1 MLQNSAS
8 PHSNDEKRAALADAA
23 WALLATH
30 EIDKI
35 SLDMVA
41 DMAGIEH
48 GLAGALGGSV
58 QRLALAKMAAL
69 DHQSVME
76 SFDDI
81 EDAGEVSIREK
92 IIEGLLH
99 RFETYAPYRAQI
111 DQLNRS
117 ARSHPELALRLL
129 DGLEAVVR
137 RVLVMAGDPAQG
149 LKGMLRVKGVVAV
162 FLATARVWMKD
173 DSPDLA
179 ATMKM
184 LDQRMVKAEEWG
196 VSLRLFG
203 GKHGDHADQDH
214 HDDASA
220 GRYSVDN
227 D

>member
-1 MLQNSAS
+1 MLQDFTL
-8 PHSNDEKRAALADAA
+8 PDSNDKKRAALADAA
-23 WALLATH
+23 WALLAIH
-30 EIDKI
+30 NIDKI
-35 SLDMVA
+35 GLDMVA
-41 DMAGIEH
+41 NMAGIEH

-58 QRLALAKMAAL
+58 QRLILAKMAAL

-76 SFDDI
+76 SFNDI

-99 RFETYAPYRAQI
+99 RFETYAQYRAQI
-111 DQLNRS
+111 DQLNWS
-117 ARSHPELALRLL
+117 ARRHPELALRLL

-137 RVLVMAGDPAQG
+137 RILAMAGDPAYG

-162 FLATARVWMKD
+162 FLATASVWMKD

-203 GKHGDHADQDH
+203 GNHSNQDH

-220 GRYSVDN
+220 MRYGVDGE
-227 D
+227 

>member
-1 MLQNSAS
+1 MLQDSAS
-8 PHSNDEKRAALADAA
+8 PQSIDEKRAALADAA
-23 WALLATH
+23 WALLVTH
-30 EIDKI
+30 DIDKI

-41 DMAGIEH
+41 DVAGIEN

-58 QRLALAKMAAL
+58 QRLVLAKMAAL

-111 DQLNRS
+111 GQLNRS
-117 ARSHPELALRLL
+117 VRRHPELALRLL

-137 RVLVMAGDPAQG
+137 RILVMAGDPVHG
-149 LKGMLRVKGVVAV
+149 LKGVLRVKGVVAV

-173 DSPDLA
+173 DSPDLVT
-179 ATMKM
+179 TMKM
-184 LDQRMVKAEEWG
+184 LDQRMTRAEEWG
-196 VSLRLFG
+196 VSLGLFG
-203 GKHGDHADQDH
+203 SKYGCHADQNH
-214 HDDASA
+214 HDDVSA
-220 GRYSVDN
+220 G
-227 D
+227 

>member
-1 MLQNSAS
+1 MLQDFTS
-8 PHSNDEKRAALADAA
+8 PDSNDEKRAALANAA
-23 WALLATH
+23 WALLAIH
-30 EIDKI
+30 NIDKI
-35 SLDMVA
+35 GLDMVA

-58 QRLALAKMAAL
+58 QRMILAKMAAL

-76 SFDDI
+76 SYNDI

-99 RFETYAPYRAQI
+99 RFETYAQYRAQI
-111 DQLNRS
+111 DQLSRS
-117 ARSHPELALRLL
+117 ARRHPELALRLL
-129 DGLEAVVR
+129 DGLEAAVR
-137 RVLVMAGDPAQG
+137 RTMVMAGDPAYG
-149 LKGMLRVKGVVAV
+149 LKGMLRIKGVVAV

-173 DSPDLA
+173 ESPDLA

-196 VSLRLFG
+196 VSFRLFG
-203 GKHGDHADQDH
+203 GKHANQDH

-220 GRYSVDN
+220 MRYGVDG

>member
-1 MLQNSAS
+1 MQDFAQ
-8 PHSNDEKRAALADAA
+8 PHSNDKKRTTLADAA
-23 WALLATH
+23 WALLAIH
-30 EIDKI
+30 DVDKI
-35 SLDMVA
+35 GLDMVA
-41 DMAGIEH
+41 DTAGIDH
-48 GLAGALGGSV
+48 GLAGVLGGSV
-58 QRLALAKMAAL
+58 QRLVLGKMAAL

-76 SFDDI
+76 SFEDI
-81 EDAGEVSIREK
+81 EDAGEVSTREK

-117 ARSHPELALRLL
+117 ARRHPELALRLL

-137 RVLVMAGDPAQG
+137 RILAMAGDPAYG

-173 DSPDLA
+173 ESPDLA

-196 VSLRLFG
+196 VSLRLFD
-203 GKHGDHADQDH
+203 GKHANQGYN
-214 HDDASA
+214 DDASA
-220 GRYSVDN
+220 VRYGVYN

>member
-1 MLQNSAS
+1 MLQDSAP

-30 EIDKI
+30 DIDEFG
-35 SLDMVA
+35 LNMVA

-58 QRLALAKMAAL
+58 QRLVLAKMAAL
-69 DHQSVME
+69 DRQSVME

-81 EDAGEVSIREK
+81 KDAGEVSIREK

-99 RFETYAPYRAQI
+99 RFETYSPYRAQI
-111 DQLNRS
+111 DQLNLS
-117 ARSHPELALRLL
+117 ARRHPELALRLL

-137 RVLVMAGDPAQG
+137 RVLVMAGDSAYG

-162 FLATARVWMKD
+162 FLVTARVWIED

-184 LDQRMVKAEEWG
+184 LDQQMVKAEEWG
-196 VSLRLFG
+196 VSLRLLG
-203 GKHGDHADQDH
+203 GKDADQDY
-214 HDDASA
+214 HDDTPA
-220 GRYSVDN
+220 GRYGVDN

>member
-1 MLQNSAS
+1 
-8 PHSNDEKRAALADAA
+8 
-23 WALLATH
+23 
-30 EIDKI
+30 
-35 SLDMVA
+35 
-41 DMAGIEH
+41 
-48 GLAGALGGSV
+48 
-58 QRLALAKMAAL
+58 MAAL

-117 ARSHPELALRLL
+117 ARRHPELALRLL

-149 LKGMLRVKGVVAV
+149 LKGMLRIKGVVAV

-214 HDDASA
+214 HDDASV
-220 GRYSVDN
+220 GRYGVDN